1 MFEKSKKNLRPVR
14 ALFWILAFLL
24 LLSFVIV
31 LPIYKNAN
39 MSASE
44 HMHHGLLALQ
54 EEKYTK
60 AKTHLLRAAQSQNAK
75 AFFILA
81 SMELEGKNE
90 KAKAN
95 PKEAAFYLENAANL
109 GMKDAQYTLAL
120 LYDRGEGVI
129 QDKHKALNWA
139 LLAAAQRDV
148 KALYSCA
155 VWLER
160 GYSGKPEP
168 HQALNF
174 YEYAAAQGHQNAMAT
189 LISIYSGGTEI
200 PANKERAEYWKKQL
214 QTQKNL
220 KQTQKNRILK

>member
-1 MFEKSKKNLRPVR
+1 MKKYIDSIIVPFTTVLILLVSVWLVTVTITGGKWYYRWQFEKNGTVDKLTWVTKDGERITYDEEDLEMIMNQMVDYLMGKEKDMQV
-14 ALFWILAFLL
+14 
-24 LLSFVIV
+24 VID
-31 LPIYKNAN
+31 
-39 MSASE
+39 
-44 HMHHGLLALQ
+44 
-54 EEKYTK
+54 
-60 AKTHLLRAAQSQNAK
+60 
-75 AFFILA
+75 
-81 SMELEGKNE
+81 GKNVFSNQ
-90 KAKAN
+90 AI
-95 PKEAAFYLENAANL
+95 YH
-109 GMKDAQYTLAL
+109 M
-120 LYDRGEGVI
+120 
-129 QDKHKALNWA
+129 
-139 LLAAAQRDV
+139 RDV

-220 KQTQKNRILK
+220 KYQLEK